1 MNDNEYWIFFVCIHN
16 NCLKKLFLPG
26 LSARFIFLVCLPGL
40 SGCFI
45 KSVHNADKK
54 NRAKK
59 HELRTKNPENQRN
72 GEIKRSHAQR
82 KMVRP
87 HVEVFFCHAVDM
99 GFVFMP
105 GFCAKH
111 KGNMR
116 VKPE

>member
-1 MNDNEYWIFFVCIHN
+1 MNDNEYWIFFVCTHN

-26 LSARFIFLVCLPGL
+26 LSG
-40 SGCFI
+40 GFI

-72 GEIKRSHAQR
+72 SEIKRSHAQR